1 MIVVVGGQSRN
12 VGKTSIAAGLI
23 AALPELHWT
32 AVKVT
37 QYGHGI
43 CARDGHA
50 CDCQPADPTHDYTL
64 TEEYEPGDRDSARFL
79 AAGARRAFWLR
90 TATGQLAR
98 ASAVIRKLT
107 ANHPNVIFESNSVL
121 DLIEPDL
128 YIAALDLACAD
139 FKPSAARYLDRAD
152 AFVIS
157 NHGAPIAEHR
167 GRPAFAA
174 SARQYVSPG
183 LVDFVR
189 ARYRS
194 ALASSSVSVNS

>member
-23 AALPELHWT
+23 AALPELQWT
-32 AVKVT
+32 AVKIT
-37 QYGHGI
+37 QFGHGV
-43 CARDGHA
+43 CARDGEA

-64 TEEYEPGDRDSARFL
+64 TEEYEPGDTDSARFL

-90 TATGQLAR
+90 TAAGQLAR
-98 ASAVIRKLT
+98 AARPIHKLI
-107 ANHPNVIFESNSVL
+107 ANHPNVMFESNSVL

-128 YIAALDLACAD
+128 YIVALDPACSD
-139 FKPSAARYLDRAD
+139 FKTSAARFLDRAD
-152 AFVIS
+152 AFVVS
-157 NHGAPIAEHR
+157 NAGAPIAEHG

-174 SARQYVSPG
+174 GARSYVSQP

-189 ARYRS
+189 IRYLSVAAR
-194 ALASSSVSVNS
+194 SSVSVNS